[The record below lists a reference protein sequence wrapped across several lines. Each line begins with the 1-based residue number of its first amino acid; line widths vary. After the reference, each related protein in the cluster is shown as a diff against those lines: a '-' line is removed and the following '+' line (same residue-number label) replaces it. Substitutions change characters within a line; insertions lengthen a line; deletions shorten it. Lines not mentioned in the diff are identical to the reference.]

1 MKDEELV
8 TMLTAPGKKRR
19 ERKVREEAASPTKEE
34 DEDESDKDKGRIRGQ
49 SLEDIVKMAKIKR
62 QLRQQAQT

>member
-8 TMLTAPGKKRR
+8 SMLTAPGKKRR
-19 ERKVREEAASPTKEE
+19 ERKVHKEGSEEATNPPKEE
-34 DEDESDKDKGRIRGQ
+34 DEKGRIRGQ

-62 QLRQQAQT
+62 QLREKSNQT